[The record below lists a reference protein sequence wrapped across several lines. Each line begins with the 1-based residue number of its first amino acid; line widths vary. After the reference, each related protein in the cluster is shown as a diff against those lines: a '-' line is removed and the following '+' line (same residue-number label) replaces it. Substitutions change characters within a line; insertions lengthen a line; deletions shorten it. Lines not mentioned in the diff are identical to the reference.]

1 MQYSLKIDEREKRF
15 VKKVYE
21 PPETEKMIVFS
32 EEILLTSGEEETET
46 HGGEENDNP
55 YEIRNLLER

>member
-1 MQYSLKIDEREKRF
+1 MHYSLKIDEREETF
-15 VKKVYE
+15 VKKVYDA
-21 PPETEKMIVFS
+21 PEIEKMIVFS

-55 YEIRNLLER
+55 YEIRNLLGR